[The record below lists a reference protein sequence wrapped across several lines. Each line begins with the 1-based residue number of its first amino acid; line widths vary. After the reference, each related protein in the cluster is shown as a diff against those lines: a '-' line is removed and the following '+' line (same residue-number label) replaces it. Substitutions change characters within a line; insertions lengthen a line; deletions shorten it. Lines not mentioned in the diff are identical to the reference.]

1 MPDADT
7 TRARP
12 AAMRSSAPGT
22 RTLIKLATA
31 IVAKPGSDG
40 GAGLAREVGVEA
52 LEVAKDTP
60 ELISVGAAASEAGA
74 VDLVRRAPEDVEGA
88 GGRGRAC
95 HQPPRRCRCGVPVAG
110 AAGATG
116 RPGDSPCPG
125 MSNSWEIAPSS

>member
-1 MPDADT
+1 
-7 TRARP
+7 
-12 AAMRSSAPGT
+12 MRSSAPGT

-74 VDLVRRAPEDVEGA
+74 VDLARRAPEDVEE
-88 GGRGRAC
+88 RVTS
-95 HQPPRRCRCGVPVAG
+95 RRVDAG
-110 AAGATG
+110 AACRSPGGRRNRPREPATALI
-116 RPGDSPCPG
+116 P
-125 MSNSWEIAPSS
+125 A